1 MTTKTQRGILAE
13 IIISLVFG
21 LIFGGV
27 VIWLS
32 RLGVEQIID
41 WAMIIAGVIIAVT
54 NIAPLIRSIVNIRE
68 IGGIFDTVVSG
79 LALILG
85 IVMIF
90 CRGTVISTIITVLL
104 ALYLIALP
112 IVRIIIAPS
121 KKEQLSKEWLRILI
135 GALLIA
141 FLPAALGLASDV
153 LNIVLL
159 VAGIVLIVLTLIS
172 FVLSLVAYIKGS
184 KQE

>member
-1 MTTKTQRGILAE
+1 MTNKIKKSILAE

-21 LIFGGV
+21 LIFGCA

-41 WAMIIAGVIIAVT
+41 WAMIISGVIIAVT
-54 NIAPLIRSIVNIRE
+54 NIAPLIRSIVNIKER
-68 IGGIFDTVVSG
+68 GGVFDVVVSG

-90 CRGTVISTIITVLL
+90 CRGRVISTIITVLL

-121 KKEQLSKEWLRILI
+121 RKEQISKEWLRILI
-135 GALLIA
+135 GVLLIA
-141 FLPAALGLASDV
+141 FLPVTLGLATTV
-153 LNIVLL
+153 LNVILL
-159 VAGIVLIVLTLIS
+159 VAGIALIILTVLS
-172 FVLSLVAYIKGS
+172 FILSLVAYIKGS
-184 KQE
+184 KDV